1 MKKAPEHIII
11 SRTDGIGDVVLTLPL
26 VGALKVLFPKVK
38 ISFLGRSYTKS
49 IIDACVHVDH
59 FMDWDEIEKSN
70 PSKAMEESGA
80 DVIFHVFPR
89 PEILVAA
96 KAAKIPFRIGTA
108 RRWTAVRTI
117 NKPLFYSR
125 KNSDL
130 HEAQLNL
137 RMLEGLGIKRGYTLD
152 GIAKMFGLRAPRL
165 ADNYFRK
172 IKGKRIVVLHPM
184 SHGSAL
190 EWPLKKFSDLTELLV
205 KANYTV
211 AITGTAKEGES
222 MRKELPWHLPG
233 VLDFTGSLDLGQLLA
248 LLNKAVGIVAASTGP
263 LHMAAAVGTPALGL
277 YSPKRP
283 IFPTRW
289 APIGRYTDFLECEVH
304 PTSGQLP
311 FHAEEVFNRLEEL
324 LSEVGKKD

>member
-165 ADNYFRK
+165 ADNYFGK

-222 MRKELPWHLPG
+222 MRKEL
-233 VLDFTGSLDLGQLLA
+233 
-248 LLNKAVGIVAASTGP
+248 
-263 LHMAAAVGTPALGL
+263 
-277 YSPKRP
+277 
-283 IFPTRW
+283 
-289 APIGRYTDFLECEVH
+289 
-304 PTSGQLP
+304 
-311 FHAEEVFNRLEEL
+311 
-324 LSEVGKKD
+324 

>member
-1 MKKAPEHIII
+1 
-11 SRTDGIGDVVLTLPL
+11 
-26 VGALKVLFPKVK
+26 
-38 ISFLGRSYTKS
+38 
-49 IIDACVHVDH
+49 
-59 FMDWDEIEKSN
+59 
-70 PSKAMEESGA
+70 
-80 DVIFHVFPR
+80 
-89 PEILVAA
+89 
-96 KAAKIPFRIGTA
+96 
-108 RRWTAVRTI
+108 
-117 NKPLFYSR
+117 
-125 KNSDL
+125 
-130 HEAQLNL
+130 
-137 RMLEGLGIKRGYTLD
+137 
-152 GIAKMFGLRAPRL
+152 
-165 ADNYFRK
+165 
-172 IKGKRIVVLHPM
+172 
-184 SHGSAL
+184 
-190 EWPLKKFSDLTELLV
+190 
-205 KANYTV
+205 
-211 AITGTAKEGES
+211 